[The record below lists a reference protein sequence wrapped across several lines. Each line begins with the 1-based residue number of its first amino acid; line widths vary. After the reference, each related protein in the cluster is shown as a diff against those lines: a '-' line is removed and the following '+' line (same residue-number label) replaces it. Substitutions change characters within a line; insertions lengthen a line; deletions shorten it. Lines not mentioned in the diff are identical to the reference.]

1 MIVNWV
7 PCVDGLFLPDQEERI
22 VEGCKANN
30 VDMLVGNTTN
40 EFIASTEDGKPV
52 HVGQLGNLTLI
63 RKWTA
68 SGGTAPYYYHFDVA
82 MPGDDAGAFHSSD
95 LWFSFGSLA
104 KCWRPFVGWHYDL
117 ARRMGLYWTNFAANG
132 DPNGTDRDG
141 TPLPVWDPCIG
152 EECPAM
158 HLCQEPGMR
167 TDWLTETDRKAFGLW
182 RHAVDVYILICKQ
195 GRSLRIVPAA

>member
-1 MIVNWV
+1 MSASSATHADPQMDRKRWG
-7 PCVDGLFLPDQEERI
+7 PRH
-22 VEGCKANN
+22 
-30 VDMLVGNTTN
+30 TT
-40 EFIASTEDGKPV
+40 IISMSLCRG
-52 HVGQLGNLTLI
+52 
-63 RKWTA
+63 
-68 SGGTAPYYYHFDVA
+68 
-82 MPGDDAGAFHSSD
+82 MMAGAFHSSD

-167 TDWLTETDRKAFGLW
+167 TDWLTETDRKAFGL
-182 RHAVDVYILICKQ
+182 
-195 GRSLRIVPAA
+195 